1 MPHCRARSGY
11 GETVI
16 QALSAYERLSP
27 YERDVLPFVRPFT
40 DALVASVDTD
50 SIDGLL
56 DHGAGTGAVALAL
69 RNAGYGGAVAA
80 LDPNPTMADRLR
92 VNIGGDPATTVFEGR
107 LAEFIAAY
115 PAERFGLITTQLV
128 LPFVDDPRGEV

>member
-16 QALSAYERLSP
+16 QALSPYECLSP

-40 DALVASVDTD
+40 DALVASVDMD

-69 RNAGYGGAVAA
+69 RNAGYGGAVVA
-80 LDPNPTMADRLR
+80 LDPSPTMADRLR